1 MTDQL
6 CFITWSHAYSLL
18 PYPTFVKRKTYVL
31 EPFMNQD
38 RNGVAHLLQNG
49 RRAGLTI
56 ESVDVRDTQCDK
68 SPISNPH
75 WQLENYHQSRVDHN
89 SNSKERCVSDK
100 NSWIIPLN
108 TEGVIPSAS
117 PAHFIDR
124 ATFRIS
130 PVSHPNA
137 GDLTTTLPFVSGHY
151 RIHFEVV
158 SAPCLKYKYFTIP
171 CDHTKQATHV
181 CPERYTHISALRI
194 ESMEI
199 KDRPPGYATPDTPFR
214 HTGSTTMMRLRR
226 SWNIVGEP
234 TNGEDGLMETQKMN
248 IRRLIYAFL
257 ALAKSDLVGA
267 WVLGS
272 WACTAS
278 AARFSCFCVNSFLAL
293 LLC

>member
-1 MTDQL
+1 MLVLCSEAPLAVLFYSIEMTDQL

-89 SNSKERCVSDK
+89 GNSKERCVSDK
-100 NSWIIPLN
+100 HSWMIPLN
-108 TEGVIPSAS
+108 TEGVIPS
-117 PAHFIDR
+117 IDR

-181 CPERYTHISALRI
+181 CPERYTHISALQI

-199 KDRPPGYATPDTPFR
+199 KDRPPGYATLAAADYSKNWEELAGPGYSVPSYWKYYDDEVEKILEYRWGTNK
-214 HTGSTTMMRLRR
+214 RR
-226 SWNIVGEP
+226 GRFDGDS
-234 TNGEDGLMETQKMN
+234 EDEH
-248 IRRLIYAFL
+248 
-257 ALAKSDLVGA
+257 
-267 WVLGS
+267 
-272 WACTAS
+272 
-278 AARFSCFCVNSFLAL
+278 
-293 LLC
+293 